1 MFLHLYFS
9 YSMIVELIKGI
20 LVTSNNYAVD
30 PIELTKDLKN

>member
-9 YSMIVELIKGI
+9 YLMIVELLKRI
-20 LVTSNNYAVD
+20 LVASNNYAVA